1 MAVVNDIDWL
11 RWLAIQVSL
20 LLESEA
26 EDLTMEFP
34 ITIATVPFRIP
45 NSPNQPI
52 ISYGTFKPII
62 LNDRNHRA
70 CWAAAMLLHGFFTIE
85 ID

>member
-1 MAVVNDIDWL
+1 M
-11 RWLAIQVSL
+11 QVSL

-45 NSPNQPI
+45 NSPNKPT
-52 ISYGTFKPII
+52 ISYGTLKPII
-62 LNDRNHRA
+62 MDIYST
-70 CWAAAMLLHGFFTIE
+70 LLARLTN
-85 ID
+85 